1 MLRIDMLLNFLEC
14 LLIGDSITAIKKLK
28 NCSVLVNYVS
38 GTLFTILSNKYDN
51 NKKKNKESSFIFNFF
66 VYIVVNLLH
75 ICIFNHVYRMMCV
88 FCCCLFFF

>member
-51 NKKKNKESSFIFNFF
+51 NKEKKVFYFQSFCLYCCKFITYL
-66 VYIVVNLLH
+66 YI
-75 ICIFNHVYRMMCV
+75 
-88 FCCCLFFF
+88 